1 MPDFFYKQDFLTLRR
16 LLMMTQAEL
25 QKELV
30 KFLEEIYPKRVVS
43 TKHFIIAFGDIPVAL
58 CAHTDTVFKY
68 PPTEIFW
75 DREQRVVFGNFGLG
89 ADDRAGIYAIINILS
104 AGYRPT
110 VIFTADEEKG
120 NLGAQVM
127 THLITK
133 NPVELKYI
141 IQLDRRGDNDCV
153 FYDCWNEEFMNYI
166 MQFGY
171 EMALGSFSDI
181 STICP
186 AWDIA
191 GVNLSIGYRDE
202 HTYGERLYLNPLMR
216 TIEKVEKMLEDIDNV
231 PMFKYIGEKD

>member
-1 MPDFFYKQDFLTLRR
+1 
-16 LLMMTQAEL
+16 
-25 QKELV
+25 
-30 KFLEEIYPKRVVS
+30 
-43 TKHFIIAFGDIPVAL
+43 
-58 CAHTDTVFKY
+58 
-68 PPTEIFW
+68 
-75 DREQRVVFGNFGLG
+75 
-89 ADDRAGIYAIINILS
+89 
-104 AGYRPT
+104 
-110 VIFTADEEKG
+110 
-120 NLGAQVM
+120 M